1 MIIKIIKKN
10 EGNLKKIE
18 DDITIKPQSSSTPEA
33 AQNQSNKTS
42 DLEDESLKITKDFL
56 KQENSPSNAND
67 VEDAEFST
75 IEIREETIDESE
87 IEKYE
92 IKQLFLN
99 DFNEWSDKEK
109 VEFAVE
115 VLIDQIEM
123 LTLSE
128 IDSVG
133 IIPINPFL
141 FRPLLDVLVTDPEE
155 EEFVSRFNKKEMMRE
170 IAQTIFETYKNKNY
184 FVRLT

>member
-1 MIIKIIKKN
+1 MLITITKRIETDTPIERQPASRIEAAENQTIKI
-10 EGNLKKIE
+10 
-18 DDITIKPQSSSTPEA
+18 
-33 AQNQSNKTS
+33 S
-42 DLEDESLKITKDFL
+42 DLEEESL
-56 KQENSPSNAND
+56 EV
-67 VEDAEFST
+67 VEDVLKEENYFSNT
-75 IEIREETIDESE
+75 NAVEKSDFSENEITENPIEKVE
-87 IEKYE
+87 IEKCE

-99 DFNEWSDKEK
+99 DFNEWNDKEE

-115 VLIDQIEM
+115 VLIDEIDM

-141 FRPLLDVLVTDPEE
+141 FRPLLDALVTDPEE
-155 EEFVSRFNKKEMMRE
+155 DEFVSRFNKKEMMRE

-184 FVRLT
+184 FVRLS